1 MCEFVLAV
9 IKEKR
14 MFLELVGDMVRAL
27 LLQEKLGDDM
37 FDWPQGNRMGTAP
50 ARGCVSDGE
59 ATEILI
65 CGEQRNK
72 IAINACLAILKM
84 GIEMAY

>member
-37 FDWPQGNRMGTAP
+37 FD
-50 ARGCVSDGE
+50 
-59 ATEILI
+59 
-65 CGEQRNK
+65 
-72 IAINACLAILKM
+72 
-84 GIEMAY
+84 